1 MRLDLDLY
9 ALGVTNVY
17 IQSVSMPGGLR
28 DDDIQIT

>member
-9 ALGVTNVY
+9 ALGINDY